1 MAILITG
8 KSMTRLPESSSWEEE
23 IELISRSERVAGGLD
38 GPANR
43 PLKSLANRT
52 RYLKDQADTADESI
66 AEKVSAVKTFAEG
79 ATLESPREEIL
90 FDSYRLV
97 WTGEFPKTVLAGST
111 PQGTGGIGA
120 GCWAYTSDA
129 VIRQNLGSGEEG
141 LGADLVSANAYH
153 SVREILSRTK
163 TYSDYGKSLPINGY
177 DEDFYAS
184 VFANKPEDNDLYL
197 PGKLNI
203 AADLYG
209 TSNNAAL
216 LTLLGN
222 NSDSFRAQIV
232 SGDTQTLANYGM
244 TEDLLVYGGIV
255 GKKAIKTTSPTFS
268 ADGLTVTDNADL
280 SKVKRGSVIKTED
293 GYWGKVTSVSGK
305 VISVDGWYQ
314 RINGKGIPSG
324 SFAWLNHV
332 DKTYLSNLVLWI
344 PATYTG
350 TKAVGAEWDFMIASP
365 DVTEKNGLDM
375 VIHDASKYDM
385 DTAFYVRSAIAGRAW
400 ATGMR
405 VNDFTFAALV
415 TGRGVGDVQAKYD
428 TLFMSGSEYGVQFNG
443 NGGVNVKTS
452 QRWRYSNDSSVYP
465 TNKNRWGFDI
475 SGGRISAAAISGT
488 PITLSNMFYYVSNA
502 VPFSLILPSTNLV
515 AGQVI
520 EFGFLGT
527 AAIAVSCASSSITV
541 NGSQTYTFAPL
552 KTWTQGRA
560 VWAGTSWN
568 FYS

>member
-324 SFAWLNHV
+324 SFAWLNRV

>member
-141 LGADLVSANAYH
+141 LGADLVSASAYH

-244 TEDLLVYGGIV
+244 TEDLLFYGGIV

-268 ADGLTVTDNADL
+268 SDGLTVTDNADL

-324 SFAWLNHV
+324 SFAWLNRV

-527 AAIAVSCASSSITV
+527 AAITVSCASSSITV

>member
-244 TEDLLVYGGIV
+244 TEDLLFYGGIV

-268 ADGLTVTDNADL
+268 SDGLTVTDNADL

-324 SFAWLNHV
+324 SFAWLNRV

-527 AAIAVSCASSSITV
+527 AAITVSCASSSITV